1 MRLPEPAAQGAW
13 TTRRFFSSCLFFR
26 GFVGIDYPGDFK
38 HFHFRGTVA
47 FDFYILGEAA
57 QISLW
62 DEIYLYFSAFPRSY
76 GVLGNSGRVQPQSA
90 LALVMTSGAL
100 PWFVNSNSVETTPF
114 VIGNYA
120 EVMGFS
126 DECYECV
133 PLCVLFLFASAGA
146 MASSASRVTR
156 IIFS

>member
-1 MRLPEPAAQGAW
+1 M
-13 TTRRFFSSCLFFR
+13 
-26 GFVGIDYPGDFK
+26 GF
-38 HFHFRGTVA
+38 
-47 FDFYILGEAA
+47 
-57 QISLW
+57 
-62 DEIYLYFSAFPRSY
+62 
-76 GVLGNSGRVQPQSA
+76 LGNSGRVQPQSA

-100 PWFVNSNSVETTPF
+100 PRFVNSELSRDNSL

-156 IIFS
+156 IIFFITLTFMILPESPPIVRIRVCFLSWKSIYLQN